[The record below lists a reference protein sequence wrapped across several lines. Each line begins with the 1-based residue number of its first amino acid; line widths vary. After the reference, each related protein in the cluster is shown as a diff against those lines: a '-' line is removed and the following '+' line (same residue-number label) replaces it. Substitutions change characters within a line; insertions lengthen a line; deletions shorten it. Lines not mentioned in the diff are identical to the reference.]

1 MEFTA
6 LFAGSPYVNLN
17 ELSFIAGAVGGV
29 LITRF
34 GGRNGSLKRG
44 LVLAVLFG
52 ALCGFLLA
60 IDDPGRGLNV
70 FRSATGERLKP
81 PARLQLNVCLAA
93 GRPNVCLALGR
104 MICGFIGAFLGGSWI
119 YARAASRRR
128 LNAKAAENA
137 GNTENIEELSSGAN

>member
-17 ELSFIAGAVGGV
+17 ELSFVAGAVGGV

-34 GGRNGSLKRG
+34 CGRGGSLKLG
-44 LVLAVLFG
+44 LVLAVAFG
-52 ALCGFLLA
+52 VLCGFLLA

-81 PARLQLNVCLAA
+81 PATFPPAPFQLDVA
-93 GRPNVCLALGR
+93 LALRR
-104 MICGFIGAFLGGSWI
+104 MVFGFIGAFLGGSWI
-119 YARAASRRR
+119 CARVASRRR

-137 GNTENIEELSSGAN
+137 ENTENIEELPSGAN

>member
-1 MEFTA
+1 MNIMLDFYSQLQA
-6 LFAGSPYVNLN
+6 NLN
-17 ELSFIAGAVGGV
+17 ALSLVAGGVGGV

-81 PARLQLNVCLAA
+81 PATFPPAPFQLDAA
-93 GRPNVCLALGR
+93 LALGR
-104 MICGFIGAFLGGSWI
+104 MICGFIGAFMGGI
-119 YARAASRRR
+119 CVYARFASRRR

-137 GNTENIEELSSGAN
+137 ENTGKIEELPSGAN